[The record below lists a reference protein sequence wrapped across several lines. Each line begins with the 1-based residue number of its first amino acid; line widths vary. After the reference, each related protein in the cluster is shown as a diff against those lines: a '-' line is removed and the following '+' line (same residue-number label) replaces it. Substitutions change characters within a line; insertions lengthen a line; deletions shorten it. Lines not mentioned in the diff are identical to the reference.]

1 MEQEPKCPGC
11 RAVPRMYMAAKAADG
26 LHLHYKCVNKQC
38 RNCGREVAERVVP
51 PEGAAEESSAG
62 R

>member
-1 MEQEPKCPGC
+1 
-11 RAVPRMYMAAKAADG
+11 MYMAAKAADG